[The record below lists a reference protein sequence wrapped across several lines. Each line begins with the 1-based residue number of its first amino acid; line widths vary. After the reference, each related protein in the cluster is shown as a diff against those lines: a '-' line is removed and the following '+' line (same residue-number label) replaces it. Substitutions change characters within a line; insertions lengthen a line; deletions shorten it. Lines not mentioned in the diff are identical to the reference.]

1 MTLTAETISKTEKRQ
16 FSTKLIKWLQ
26 FNRRDFPWR
35 NSNDPYQV
43 LVAELLLQRTKAE
56 QVEPVFET
64 FVSKYRSPKDLAA
77 ADVDEIESVISSLGL
92 RKKAEIMKRFAQDIM
107 GHFYG
112 EIPQDSRA
120 LLKITGVGH
129 YGANAVL
136 CFSFG
141 MDLPVVDWNVARVFK
156 RLIDYPL
163 KSAPHA
169 DKKFIQFVSEFIPKG
184 KARDFNF
191 GILDFAAAICTPRKP
206 YCESCPVTDLCNHF
220 GRVSND
226 AEKIKQ
232 ISLQKV

>member
-1 MTLTAETISKTEKRQ
+1 MTLTAEIISKKEKRR
-16 FSTKLIKWLQ
+16 FSAKLTKWLQ
-26 FNRRDFPWR
+26 FNRRYFPWR
-35 NSNDPYQV
+35 NCNDPYRV
-43 LVAELLLQRTKAE
+43 LVAEVLLQRTKAA
-56 QVEPVFET
+56 QVKPVFEI
-64 FVSKYRSPKDLAA
+64 FVSKYPSPKDLAA
-77 ADVDEIESVISSLGL
+77 AEVDEIEAVISSLGL
-92 RKKAEIMKRFAQDIM
+92 RKKAEMMKRFAQDIM
-107 GHFYG
+107 EHFNG
-112 EIPQDSRA
+112 EIPQDSKA

-184 KARDFNF
+184 KAQDFNF

-206 YCESCPVTDLCNHF
+206 HCESCPVTELCNYF

-226 AEKIKQ
+226 TEK
-232 ISLQKV
+232 V